1 MLRKIAS
8 VFAIVATASTLVS
21 AAVNFDTPKNT
32 SIKQEIANLELSVPV
47 SAPVQEKGL
56 VSKDLKEWT
65 VMVFING
72 KNNLEP
78 YALKD
83 MNEMEQIGSTNKVNV
98 VTETGLVSGY
108 GDMPWTGTA
117 RFLIKKDADTN
128 TITSPILANLGKVDM
143 GDYNSVVDFVNW
155 AKATYP
161 AKHYMLVIW
170 NHGSGWDKS
179 APASVTRGIS
189 YDEETGHNI
198 NTPQMGTI
206 LKNVGGVDVYG
217 SDACLMQ
224 MAEVTYELKDGVTY
238 IVGSEETEP
247 GDGYTYNDLLGPLA
261 DNPAMTPEQLGTLAA
276 NAYADHY
283 QAANE
288 GSTQSLLKT
297 SALPQF
303 LTLMNNFASAMMKAN
318 EKAAV
323 KTAISGAQSFAVSDN
338 HDIWHFASL
347 MAKSTKNA
355 AVKSAAAALQ
365 SYISGSLILVN
376 RPTTSAYD
384 NAHGIAAYMP
394 SYGFNGDYNSL
405 AWAQA
410 SQWDEFIKWYQ
421 AK

>member
-8 VFAIVATASTLVS
+8 VFTIVATASTLVS
-21 AAVNFDTPKNT
+21 AAINFDTPKNT
-32 SIKQEIANLELSVPV
+32 SIQQEIANLELSVPV
-47 SAPVQEKGL
+47 SAPVQDKA
-56 VSKDLKEWT
+56 VSTKTDKEWT
-65 VMVFING
+65 IMVFING

-83 MNEMEQIGSTNKVNV
+83 MNEMEQVGSTDKVNI

-117 RFLIKKDADTN
+117 RFLIKKDNDTN
-128 TITSPILANLGKVDM
+128 TVTSPILANLGSIDM
-143 GDYNSVVDFVNW
+143 GGYQSVIDFANW

-179 APASVTRGIS
+179 VGITRGIS
-189 YDEETGHNI
+189 YDDETNNHI
-198 NTPQMGTI
+198 TTPQLGQV
-206 LKNVGGVDVYG
+206 LKGIGGVDVYG

-224 MAEVTYELKDGVTY
+224 MAEVTYELKDNVTY

-261 DNPAMTPEQLGTLAA
+261 AKPAMTPKELGTLAA

-283 QAANE
+283 QAGNE
-288 GSTQSLLKT
+288 GSTQSLLDT
-297 SALPQF
+297 AALPQF
-303 LTLMNNFASAMMKAN
+303 LTLMNNFANAMMKAN

-323 KTAISGAQSFAVSDN
+323 KTAISGAQSFAVADN
-338 HDIWHFASL
+338 HDVWHFASL

-376 RPTTSAYD
+376 RPTTANYT
-384 NAHGIAAYMP
+384 NAHGISAYMP

-421 AK
+421 K